1 MDSISHIC
9 SRIFR
14 RCVDNY
20 SFQFNTMNKEQLT
33 KQADVF
39 NVMLQSAIQ
48 LLDYAAAKNAAE
60 HLAQIYSQLESS
72 EHFWE
77 KQ

>member
-1 MDSISHIC
+1 
-9 SRIFR
+9 
-14 RCVDNY
+14 
-20 SFQFNTMNKEQLT
+20 MNKEQLT